1 MCYFTAHEH
10 SFQKSCVF
18 LSGIRWKFTF
28 VAPFCRKVCYTGFSA
43 ATDGADPETPL
54 RAMDV
59 ARILRPCMPQNPAFS
74 RFPAVFCHHEGGLVV
89 PALITHYQFA
99 QRVFSRLRQAGA
111 PVADRDAGLIGAQGP
126 DLFFFHRIL
135 PWEPGKSYVREGV
148 RMHKLS
154 PARIFEGF
162 RAVLNRTEEPERS
175 LMQSYVEGCFC
186 HYALDRAAHPYVRGW
201 QEVLAEEQ
209 PAYAKSAHTYH
220 FRIESALDTIIL
232 RRETGRL
239 VQDFKLT
246 AVLPPEREAVHLAI
260 GRLYARRFAAWFG
273 TADADPAHIGQAPA
287 DMRRVLRLMTDRSG
301 LRRRW
306 ILRPVEAVSGRA
318 HFASALLRPADTS
331 DWDYANEAHR
341 PWHNPDDPALTST
354 DSFFDLYEL
363 AAAEAEDMI
372 TAFRAALPTGQPMI
386 EITQDRGFSSDLPAR
401 YDG

>member
-1 MCYFTAHEH
+1 M
-10 SFQKSCVF
+10 
-18 LSGIRWKFTF
+18 
-28 VAPFCRKVCYTGFSA
+28 
-43 ATDGADPETPL
+43 
-54 RAMDV
+54 
-59 ARILRPCMPQNPAFS
+59 
-74 RFPAVFCHHEGGLVV
+74 

-135 PWEPGKSYVREGV
+135 PWEPGREGV

-175 LMQSYVEGCFC
+175 LVQSYVEGFFC
-186 HYALDRAAHPYVRGW
+186 HYALDRTAHPYVRCW

-246 AVLPPEREAVHLAI
+246 AVLPPEREAVNLAI
-260 GRLYARRFAAWFG
+260 GRLYAPLFAAWFG

-341 PWHNPDDPALTST
+341 PWHNPDDPALAST

-386 EITQDRGFSSDLPAR
+386 EITQDRGFSSDLPGR